1 MEELLISVII
11 PVYKVEKYLKQ
22 CVDSVLNQ
30 TYRNL
35 EIILVDDGSPD
46 RCPEICDEY
55 AVKDKRIKV
64 IHKENGGSS
73 SARETGMSRVT
84 GHYVM
89 FVDGDDWI
97 DQETVEKCVF
107 ETKKDLELGCILFSY
122 MKETTNSSIPM
133 HIMDETIYLES
144 DEVENKIYRR
154 LYGLLSEELGHPER
168 METMSSCCMKLYKTE
183 YAKKGKYFDTR
194 HVGSYEDGL
203 FNIYALEGCKKMMYL
218 DIPFY
223 HYRKTENSLTS
234 TFRPRLIQQW
244 GDLFQIIEDIIK
256 EKRLD
261 QSYENALQNRIAL
274 SITAIGLNEL
284 SNLSNNLFGHLRV
297 IKNYLKQ
304 EKYHKAVMQ
313 IDIKSMPIAWKV
325 LMISCK
331 LQCASAV
338 YAALVAV
345 KIMKNR

>member
-11 PVYKVEKYLKQ
+11 PVYKVEKYLNQ

-55 AVKDKRIKV
+55 AMKDKRVQV
-64 IHKENGGSS
+64 IHKENGGLS
-73 SARETGMSRVT
+73 SARKTGMSRVT
-84 GHYVM
+84 GNYVM

-97 DQETVEKCVF
+97 DRETVEKCVF
-107 ETKKDLELGCILFSY
+107 ETKKDSELGCILFSY

-144 DEVENKIYRR
+144 NEVENKIYRR
-154 LYGLLSEELGHPER
+154 LFGLLSEELGHPER

-194 HVGSYEDGL
+194 QVGSYEDGL

-223 HYRKTENSLTS
+223 HYRKTESSLTS

-244 GDLFQIIEDIIK
+244 GNLFQIIEDIIK
-256 EKRLD
+256 EKNLG

-313 IDIKSMPIAWKV
+313 INIKSMPMAWKL
-325 LMISCK
+325 LMVSSK

-338 YAALVAV
+338 YTALVAV